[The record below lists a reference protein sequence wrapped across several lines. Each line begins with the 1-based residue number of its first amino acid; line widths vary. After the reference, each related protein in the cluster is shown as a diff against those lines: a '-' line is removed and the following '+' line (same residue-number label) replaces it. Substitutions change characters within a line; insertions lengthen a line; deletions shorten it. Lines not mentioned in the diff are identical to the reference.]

1 MDDELLNALYGVSDE
16 QYDDDDLIKEAQA
29 ELVESVA
36 AEAGIDLDELDD
48 DELDKFAEYVLTGGE
63 GGDMSDPALAEADRM
78 GRAMAHA
85 YADEQ
90 IKIAHMIDE
99 GSYPGLEYDEYDE
112 YENALYAQAARWEM
126 LKEAGAGPTGDFGD
140 LSYADRMRIAKGK
153 FGKDDAGK
161 KYTLSDTDY
170 SKRQRAMAMIGRG
183 TGYYDIGSGRKI
195 LRDLKKQVGSVGDA
209 KRKQLMKL
217 DSHYRNAMKQLSA
230 ADIKAYRHALIK
242 RDAGAISSLGDTA
255 FRDAA
260 TSGKARHL
268 FLSNAEKMRLQL
280 MQEELARST
289 GRRLI
294 ARGAG
299 KAALTAGAG
308 GVALYGLKRAFGN

>member
-16 QYDDDDLIKEAQA
+16 QYYDDDLIKEAQA

-99 GSYPGLEYDEYDE
+99 GSYPGLEYDEY
-112 YENALYAQAARWEM
+112 ENAFYAQAARWEM
-126 LKEAGAGPTGDFGD
+126 LKEAGVGPTGDFGD
-140 LSYADRMRIAKGK
+140 LSYADRMRIAKGN
-153 FGKDDAGK
+153 FGKDTSTGK

-170 SKRQRAMAMIGRG
+170 SKRQRAMAMAGRA

-195 LRDLKKQVGSVGDA
+195 LRNLEQLKGNVNSADRKAYMKRDA
-209 KRKQLMKL
+209 A
-217 DSHYRNAMKQLSA
+217 YRAAMKELSPA
-230 ADIKAYRHALIK
+230 EIKAIRHALIK
-242 RDAGAISSLGDTA
+242 NGVIPTSALVRASSKGIPAAGLMATTTENMRRGHLRNAILEDIS
-255 FRDAA
+255 R
-260 TSGKARHL
+260 K
-268 FLSNAEKMRLQL
+268 
-280 MQEELARST
+280 T
-289 GRRLI
+289 GRGLI
-294 ARGAG
+294 ARGVG
-299 KAALTAGAG
+299 KAALTTGAG
-308 GVALYGLKRAFGN
+308 GAALYGLKRAFGN

>member
-99 GSYPGLEYDEYDE
+99 GSYPGMESDP
-112 YENALYAQAARWEM
+112 YEDVLAYHASNWDLMKTAAPEFKDLTNAQKMYLGR
-126 LKEAGAGPTGDFGD
+126 KKSITGAKIKD
-140 LSYADRMRIAKGK
+140 LSD
-153 FGKDDAGK
+153 
-161 KYTLSDTDY
+161 SDY
-170 SKRQRAMAMIGRG
+170 SRMEHARALAGRA
-183 TGYYDIGSGRKI
+183 TGYYDIGSGRKALKNYRDMRAGFNKDQLKEIDRQMRSNALLKSLTGKDKEDRIRAAIQQKAGLTSELSSATDAKTRAQI
-195 LRDLKKQVGSVGDA
+195 LRFQ
-209 KRKQLMKL
+209 RQ
-217 DSHYRNAMKQLSA
+217 
-230 ADIKAYRHALIK
+230 
-242 RDAGAISSLGDTA
+242 AGRGL
-255 FRDAA
+255 
-260 TSGKARHL
+260 L
-268 FLSNAEKMRLQL
+268 L
-280 MQEELARST
+280 
-289 GRRLI
+289 
-294 ARGAG
+294 RGAG
-299 KAALTAGAG
+299 KAAATTGILG
-308 GVALYGLKRAFGN
+308 GVGYGLSRLGRNSR